1 MDMNIQ
7 DIHYNKYIKYKTKYL
22 ELKEQSA
29 GTGMNVFRNGQKYY
43 GNQYDEIKDKIK
55 IFKTNFNESDIVLTK
70 IIEQQ
75 NIKKIKINVEKRIIY
90 VESELQKTWNELATK
105 QDHKE
110 TVQALNKINKKLE
123 KERENLLKELTDLKN
138 KTIETPSIDD
148 NIVIYQS
155 QIIKNILSIE
165 EYLLNKLLPDFY
177 ENKDKIYDDNK
188 IIYFLKIFMLICLII
203 INYREYLYLK
213 KHYRE
218 YLYLNQDFE
227 NEETLKIYLI
237 NNQNLFND
245 IFKYLNLFKISKFKK
260 IKNILD
266 IYFTYIRKSMIFL
279 DSFTYT
285 HIKKEYINNNI
296 IIFEQTK
303 ILSDLIKSNDEY
315 LYSLP
320 TFPLTDTHHINN
332 KTKILYLLKQNFN
345 LKVLYTFKN
354 NNFANNIDY
363 IMMLINCYIININMF
378 LINQH
383 GGNLFPDNIID
394 IYFKNLM
401 ITTRPNLANYICH
414 PVEMCGPPG
423 ESEQAWQGA
432 PDEKIIENAKIALRA
447 KQTLLK
453 EIKRYNCINNTCELY
468 ILYLFK
474 TLTDIFNTNN
484 SKIIFKKF
492 PYYLVNINDYI
503 KLNIELKEEIEKY
516 FPNNN
521 VFIELINYFNSVYR
535 SYNML
540 I

>member
-43 GNQYDEIKDKIK
+43 GNQYNKIKDKIK

-75 NIKKIKINVEKRIIY
+75 NIKKRKINVEKRIIY
-90 VESELQKTWNELATK
+90 IESELQKTWHERATK
-105 QDHKE
+105 QDHIE
-110 TVQALNKINKKLE
+110 MVQALNKIIKKLE

-165 EYLLNKLLPDFY
+165 EYLLNILLPEFY

-213 KHYRE
+213 KYYRE
-218 YLYLNQDFE
+218 HVYFNQDFE
-227 NEETLKIYLI
+227 NEEILRYYLT
-237 NNQNLFND
+237 NNQNLFYD
-245 IFKYLNLFKISKFKK
+245 IFEYLNLFKISKFKK

-320 TFPLTDTHHINN
+320 TFPLTDRYHIEN

-378 LINQH
+378 LIIHH
-383 GGNLFPDNIID
+383 GDGEKKFHDNIID

-401 ITTRPNLANYICH
+401 ITTRPNLGNLICH

-432 PDEKIIENAKIALRA
+432 PDEKIIENAKIALRG
-447 KQTLLK
+447 KQTLPT
-453 EIKRYNCINNTCELY
+453 EIKRYNCINNTCEAN
-468 ILYLFK
+468 ILNIFK
-474 TLTDIFNTNN
+474 TFTDIFNTNN
-484 SKIIFKKF
+484 RNIIFKSN
-492 PYYLVNINDYI
+492 YYI
-503 KLNIELKEEIEKY
+503 KLNNELKEGIEKY

-521 VFIELINYFNSVYR
+521 VFIELINYFNSIYR
-535 SYNML
+535 SYRS
-540 I
+540 